1 MTSRCADRNQRK
13 RPRSSENKE
22 RPAAMGTAEDER
34 GENLDSALFGS
45 DSDSGGAEQEAK
57 KEGVSTEPA
66 RATEGTPGATE
77 EEGMEDL
84 FGGDDSDSGEDGGGA
99 KGGALDSDE
108 DEDDGEETPDS
119 DSDPS
124 DYDVVAEKEVDTLGT
139 ALGKETVLAKL
150 SNIVGVEKRRY
161 DPKEPSGDADHK
173 EQFVVRWRVSAD
185 GKVESNARLVKW
197 SDGSR
202 TLQVGDEHLDVLQQ
216 DLKDVNVFAFARHED
231 SELME
236 GCFDL
241 SKRFTFRPTS
251 VRSKAHALA
260 SKEKKWLAVKKES
273 AVARK
278 MITLT
283 ENPEE
288 TYAKQMKLEEDKIK
302 QFERMQKKQEK
313 EMAKYGLSSSAYA
326 RDSYFGREL
335 SAGYLEGS
343 DEEEVP
349 EWDAGATRRAREE
362 LSRGRHMGDSRG
374 EKRILSAK
382 EGEEE
387 QTIKRQKFAMGLD
400 ESSEEDL
407 AEEKEKEEEEKRGVK
422 RGKAILM
429 SDDED

>member
-1 MTSRCADRNQRK
+1 
-13 RPRSSENKE
+13 
-22 RPAAMGTAEDER
+22 
-34 GENLDSALFGS
+34 
-45 DSDSGGAEQEAK
+45 
-57 KEGVSTEPA
+57 
-66 RATEGTPGATE
+66 
-77 EEGMEDL
+77 
-84 FGGDDSDSGEDGGGA
+84 
-99 KGGALDSDE
+99 
-108 DEDDGEETPDS
+108 
-119 DSDPS
+119 
-124 DYDVVAEKEVDTLGT
+124 
-139 ALGKETVLAKL
+139 
-150 SNIVGVEKRRY
+150 
-161 DPKEPSGDADHK
+161 
-173 EQFVVRWRVSAD
+173 
-185 GKVESNARLVKW
+185 
-197 SDGSR
+197 
-202 TLQVGDEHLDVLQQ
+202 
-216 DLKDVNVFAFARHED
+216 
-231 SELME
+231 ME

-260 SKEKKWLAVKKES
+260 SKEKKRLAVKKES
-273 AVARK
+273 AVERK